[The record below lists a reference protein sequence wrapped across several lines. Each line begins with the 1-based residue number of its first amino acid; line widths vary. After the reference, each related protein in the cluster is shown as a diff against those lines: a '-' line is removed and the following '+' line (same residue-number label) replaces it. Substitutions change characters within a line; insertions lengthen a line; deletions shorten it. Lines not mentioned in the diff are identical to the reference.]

1 MTTKQANKN
10 NNPTGKG
17 GFKENPDNINAGG
30 RPKNSLKSYVASKLA
45 EMTDEDKDKWLEK
58 NKIDGKTQW
67 TMAEGSPKT
76 DVELSGEITKKVIS
90 LEE

>member
-17 GFKENPDNINAGG
+17 GFGENPENINETG
-30 RPKNSLKSYVASKLA
+30 RPKNSLKTYVAKKLA
-45 EMTDEDKDKWLEK
+45 EMSDEEKDKWLEK